1 MQPRPD
7 AYARRLLHRDP
18 QGRYSAIVMTW
29 GPGQGTAVHDHGGL
43 WCVEGVVDGEIAVT
57 QYLVQQETDGYYRVT
72 PIGSLLAGTGSA
84 GCLIPPTDHHVLANA
99 RPAKA
104 SVTLHVYG
112 GDLDDCK
119 VFLPATPDGRY
130 AETTRMLSFTRVSTS
145 ATYIDLQFRGSP
157 RVIATAILQGAD
169 GVTLIDPGP
178 TSCLPALESGPA
190 RSRPD
195 AARRADAAADAYPSR
210 SRRRRRHDRRA
221 RARRAGLRA

>member
-1 MQPRPD
+1 LKSTEAACPGLGQLIARLDRSVD
-7 AYARRLLHRDP
+7 AGSVHAITAAVKADLEDILGGGKLSLPSSFTMPATDHYARRLLHRDP
-18 QGRYSAIVMTW
+18 RGRYSAIVMTW

-57 QYLVQQETDGYYRVT
+57 QYLVQQESDGYYRVT

-99 RPAKA
+99 RPSKA

-130 AETTRMLSFTRVSTS
+130 EETTRMLSFN
-145 ATYIDLQFRGSP
+145 
-157 RVIATAILQGAD
+157 
-169 GVTLIDPGP
+169 
-178 TSCLPALESGPA
+178 E
-190 RSRPD
+190 
-195 AARRADAAADAYPSR
+195 
-210 SRRRRRHDRRA
+210 
-221 RARRAGLRA
+221 

>member
-1 MQPRPD
+1 MMTNDEECRGLAELVARLGRSVDAGSPKAITAAVKADLEDILGNHKLTLPASFTMPRPD
-7 AYARRLLHRDP
+7 CYARRLLHRDP

-57 QYLVQQETDGYYRVT
+57 QYEVLPEPDGYYRVT

-99 RPAKA
+99 RPARA

-119 VFLPATPDGRY
+119 VFLPATADGRY
-130 AETTRMLSFTRVSTS
+130 AETTKMLSFH
-145 ATYIDLQFRGSP
+145 
-157 RVIATAILQGAD
+157 
-169 GVTLIDPGP
+169 
-178 TSCLPALESGPA
+178 E
-190 RSRPD
+190 
-195 AARRADAAADAYPSR
+195 
-210 SRRRRRHDRRA
+210 
-221 RARRAGLRA
+221 

>member
-1 MQPRPD
+1 MNDPACPGLTELIARLDKSVGAGSAEAITASVKKDLEHVLGSRQLTLPASFIKPHPD
-7 AYARRLLHRDP
+7 HYARRLLHRDP

-57 QYLVQQETDGYYRVT
+57 QYLVEQERDGFYRVT

-99 RPAKA
+99 RPSRA
-104 SVTLHVYG
+104 SVTLHIYG

-130 AETTRMLSFTRVSTS
+130 AETTKMLSFT
-145 ATYIDLQFRGSP
+145 Q
-157 RVIATAILQGAD
+157 
-169 GVTLIDPGP
+169 
-178 TSCLPALESGPA
+178 
-190 RSRPD
+190 
-195 AARRADAAADAYPSR
+195 
-210 SRRRRRHDRRA
+210 
-221 RARRAGLRA
+221 

>member
-1 MQPRPD
+1 
-7 AYARRLLHRDP
+7 
-18 QGRYSAIVMTW
+18 VMTW

-57 QYLVQQETDGYYRVT
+57 QYLVAPDPDGFYRVT

-99 RPAKA
+99 RPSKA

-130 AETTRMLSFTRVSTS
+130 EETTKMLAFN
-145 ATYIDLQFRGSP
+145 A
-157 RVIATAILQGAD
+157 
-169 GVTLIDPGP
+169 
-178 TSCLPALESGPA
+178 
-190 RSRPD
+190 
-195 AARRADAAADAYPSR
+195 
-210 SRRRRRHDRRA
+210 
-221 RARRAGLRA
+221 

>member
-1 MQPRPD
+1 MNTTETACPGLAELIARLNRSVEAGSPKAITAAVKADLEDILGSGKLRLPDAFMSPRPD
-7 AYARRLLHRDP
+7 AYARRLLYRDP

-99 RPAKA
+99 RPSRA

-119 VFLPATPDGRY
+119 VFLPATPDVRY
-130 AETTRMLSFTRVSTS
+130 AESTKMLSFH
-145 ATYIDLQFRGSP
+145 
-157 RVIATAILQGAD
+157 
-169 GVTLIDPGP
+169 
-178 TSCLPALESGPA
+178 E
-190 RSRPD
+190 
-195 AARRADAAADAYPSR
+195 
-210 SRRRRRHDRRA
+210 
-221 RARRAGLRA
+221 

>member
-1 MQPRPD
+1 MPTESACPGISELIARLDQSVEAGSAEAITAAVKRDLEAVLGGRRLSLPESFMAPRPD
-7 AYARRLLHRDP
+7 CYARRLLHRDP

-57 QYLVQQETDGYYRVT
+57 QYHVQQETDGYYRVT

-99 RPAKA
+99 RPERP
-104 SVTLHVYG
+104 SITLHVYG

-130 AETTRMLSFTRVSTS
+130 AESTKMLSFH
-145 ATYIDLQFRGSP
+145 G
-157 RVIATAILQGAD
+157 
-169 GVTLIDPGP
+169 
-178 TSCLPALESGPA
+178 
-190 RSRPD
+190 
-195 AARRADAAADAYPSR
+195 
-210 SRRRRRHDRRA
+210 H
-221 RARRAGLRA
+221 

>member
-1 MQPRPD
+1 LKTTEAACPGLAELIARLDRSVEAGSPKAITAAVKADLEGILGSGALKLPDAFMTVRPD

-18 QGRYSAIVMTW
+18 RGRYSAIVMTW

-99 RPAKA
+99 RPSRA
-104 SVTLHVYG
+104 SVTLHIYG

-130 AETTRMLSFTRVSTS
+130 AESTKMLSFH
-145 ATYIDLQFRGSP
+145 
-157 RVIATAILQGAD
+157 
-169 GVTLIDPGP
+169 
-178 TSCLPALESGPA
+178 E
-190 RSRPD
+190 
-195 AARRADAAADAYPSR
+195 
-210 SRRRRRHDRRA
+210 
-221 RARRAGLRA
+221 

>member
-1 MQPRPD
+1 MLLRGKGLKNTEAACPGLTELIARLDRSVDAGSSQAITASVKADLEYLLGGHKLALPAAFTQPIADR
-7 AYARRLLHRDP
+7 YARRLLHRDP
-18 QGRYSAIVMTW
+18 QGRYTAIVMTW

-57 QYLVQQETDGYYRVT
+57 QYCVQQETDGFYRVT

-99 RPAKA
+99 RPSKA

-130 AETTRMLSFTRVSTS
+130 AETTKMLSFN
-145 ATYIDLQFRGSP
+145 
-157 RVIATAILQGAD
+157 
-169 GVTLIDPGP
+169 
-178 TSCLPALESGPA
+178 E
-190 RSRPD
+190 
-195 AARRADAAADAYPSR
+195 
-210 SRRRRRHDRRA
+210 
-221 RARRAGLRA
+221 

>member
-1 MQPRPD
+1 MITSDSACPGLAELIARLDRSVEAGSPQAITAAVKADLEAILGGGRLVLPAAFMQPRPD

-99 RPAKA
+99 RPARA

-119 VFLPATPDGRY
+119 VFLPATSDGRY
-130 AETTRMLSFTRVSTS
+130 AETIRMLAF
-145 ATYIDLQFRGSP
+145 
-157 RVIATAILQGAD
+157 
-169 GVTLIDPGP
+169 
-178 TSCLPALESGPA
+178 
-190 RSRPD
+190 
-195 AARRADAAADAYPSR
+195 
-210 SRRRRRHDRRA
+210 HD
-221 RARRAGLRA
+221 

>member
-1 MQPRPD
+1 MKNTDTACPGLTELIARLDRAVQAGSPQAITAAVKADLEDMLGNGKLSLPSAFTVPCREH
-7 AYARRLLHRDP
+7 YARRLLHRDP

-57 QYLVQQETDGYYRVT
+57 QYLVQQDADRYYRVT

-99 RPAKA
+99 RPSKA
-104 SVTLHVYG
+104 SVTLHIYG

-130 AETTRMLSFTRVSTS
+130 EETTRMLSFN
-145 ATYIDLQFRGSP
+145 
-157 RVIATAILQGAD
+157 
-169 GVTLIDPGP
+169 
-178 TSCLPALESGPA
+178 E
-190 RSRPD
+190 
-195 AARRADAAADAYPSR
+195 
-210 SRRRRRHDRRA
+210 
-221 RARRAGLRA
+221 

>member
-1 MQPRPD
+1 MTTDSACPGLSELIARLDRSVEAGSPEAITAAVKSDLEHMLGGRKLTLPGAFTTPRPD

-43 WCVEGVVDGEIAVT
+43 WCVEGVVEGEIAVT
-57 QYLVQQETDGYYRVT
+57 QYLVKREPDGFYRVT

-99 RPAKA
+99 RPARA

-119 VFLPATPDGRY
+119 VFLPATADGRY
-130 AETTRMLSFTRVSTS
+130 AESTKMLSFH
-145 ATYIDLQFRGSP
+145 
-157 RVIATAILQGAD
+157 
-169 GVTLIDPGP
+169 
-178 TSCLPALESGPA
+178 E
-190 RSRPD
+190 
-195 AARRADAAADAYPSR
+195 
-210 SRRRRRHDRRA
+210 
-221 RARRAGLRA
+221 

>member
-1 MQPRPD
+1 MTDAACPGFTELVARLDKSVEAGSPEAITAAVKKDLEHVLGGRHLSLPASFTKPNQD

-18 QGRYSAIVMTW
+18 NGRYSAIVMTW

-57 QYLVQQETDGYYRVT
+57 QYLVQQERDGFYRVT

-99 RPAKA
+99 RPSRA
-104 SVTLHVYG
+104 SVTLHIYG

-130 AETTRMLSFTRVSTS
+130 AASTKMLSFN
-145 ATYIDLQFRGSP
+145 D
-157 RVIATAILQGAD
+157 
-169 GVTLIDPGP
+169 
-178 TSCLPALESGPA
+178 
-190 RSRPD
+190 
-195 AARRADAAADAYPSR
+195 
-210 SRRRRRHDRRA
+210 
-221 RARRAGLRA
+221 

>member
-1 MQPRPD
+1 MPTEPACPGLTELIARLDRSVEAGSSEAITAAVKKDLEHMLGGRLLTLPERFVQPRAE

-57 QYLVQQETDGYYRVT
+57 QYLVEQERDGYYRVT

-99 RPAKA
+99 RPTRA

-112 GDLDDCK
+112 GDLDNCK

-130 AETTRMLSFTRVSTS
+130 AENTRMMSFN
-145 ATYIDLQFRGSP
+145 D
-157 RVIATAILQGAD
+157 
-169 GVTLIDPGP
+169 
-178 TSCLPALESGPA
+178 
-190 RSRPD
+190 
-195 AARRADAAADAYPSR
+195 
-210 SRRRRRHDRRA
+210 
-221 RARRAGLRA
+221 

>member
-1 MQPRPD
+1 MKTTEVACPGLAELIARLDRSVEAGSPEAITSAVKTDLEEMLGCGRLTLPSALMSPRPD

-18 QGRYSAIVMTW
+18 EGRYSVIVMTW

-57 QYLVQQETDGYYRVT
+57 QDPVQQESDGYYRVT

-99 RPAKA
+99 RPTRA

-119 VFLPATPDGRY
+119 VFLPATADGRY
-130 AETTRMLSFTRVSTS
+130 AESTRMLSFN
-145 ATYIDLQFRGSP
+145 
-157 RVIATAILQGAD
+157 
-169 GVTLIDPGP
+169 
-178 TSCLPALESGPA
+178 E
-190 RSRPD
+190 
-195 AARRADAAADAYPSR
+195 
-210 SRRRRRHDRRA
+210 
-221 RARRAGLRA
+221 